1 MLFRSN
7 KKILES
13 LTKAGAFDFSGEE
26 RASIFARVDSII
38 SAASLAHK
46 DRISGQ
52 ASLFDEDTDY
62 GSAQTG
68 LNNNTHVEFEPWNE
82 DEILAAERELLGFY
96 VTGHPLNPY
105 RSLFAKGSYKRLSEL
120 QDLRE
125 NKKYNF
131 MGRIAGVEK
140 MFTKKAGKPFAK
152 LNFEEFTGQTEV
164 MVWSEVFVKSTE
176 VLQTGAVIELLAKV
190 ELDSRTEKIG
200 RAHV

>member
-1 MLFRSN
+1 M
-7 KKILES
+7 
-13 LTKAGAFDFSGEE
+13 
-26 RASIFARVDSII
+26 
-38 SAASLAHK
+38 
-46 DRISGQ
+46 
-52 ASLFDEDTDY
+52 
-62 GSAQTG
+62 
-68 LNNNTHVEFEPWNE
+68 
-82 DEILAAERELLGFY
+82 AAERELLGFY

-176 VLQTGAVIELLAKV
+176 VLEL
-190 ELDSRTEKIG
+190 
-200 RAHV
+200 